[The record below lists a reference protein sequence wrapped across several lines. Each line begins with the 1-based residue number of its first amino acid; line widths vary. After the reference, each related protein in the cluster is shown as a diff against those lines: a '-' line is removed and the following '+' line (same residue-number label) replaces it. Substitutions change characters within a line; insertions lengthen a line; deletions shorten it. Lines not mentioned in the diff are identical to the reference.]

1 MNKIF
6 KVIWNVSI
14 QQLVVTSELTK
25 SKGKTSSTDKRVKLS
40 KVAAALAV
48 ASGMLTATHTIAATP
63 IDQEAGV
70 IEAWG
75 GNVNDNTP
83 SIDGSMSL
91 GRKSYVDNSNSV
103 AVGNNA
109 RIEALPENSVELQ
122 GNRISPGS
130 NSVALGSNALVRG
143 QQGTAIGN
151 AAEAVMLSTATG
163 QNAKAKG
170 YASVATGQDAQSL
183 QPWTTSTG
191 VQSLAN
197 GKYANA
203 LGGQAKAN
211 SWGSTA
217 LGTKTVVT
225 GDEGTALGY
234 EADVTGRDGTAA
246 GSQSLAAEKATA
258 SGAQAKAEGTRATA
272 SGFQANA
279 SASSAVAIGDN
290 SKAIANNAIA
300 VGVNASARGES
311 AVAVGRNTTATQ
323 AGASSLGNE
332 ADATAKFAT
341 ALGHE
346 SIANVEGAVALGSQ
360 SKTGETV
367 DTASKQIT
375 TFTYKFAGG
384 DAYSTVSVGNDNIKR
399 TITNV
404 AAGRLESNST
414 DAINGSQL
422 YTVAEQLGSEI
433 ENIYFH
439 TNTGVA
445 GQGAGD
451 SASNKGRI
459 TDKAGAT
466 GNFGVTAGVE
476 AKALNEN
483 TIAIGHNANSG
494 LDKTVDGKILARGP
508 GSIAIGANTLAE
520 SSGTIAI
527 GKDAVARAV
536 FMPQHF
542 TASESIAMGEN
553 ATVVSLESIA
563 IGGNSWAG
571 TDQANRDTGETQD
584 TKANEK
590 INNVVVGHR
599 AKAISGDG
607 TAIGHNASVTAGHS
621 IAIGKN
627 ANTTG
632 SEAVSL
638 GNGAQALASHTTV
651 LGRLASA
658 ADTASSSIALGA
670 YAQSQGVG
678 SASVGTR
685 SLSTGRSSTALGHGT
700 TAFGENS
707 TSLGRHAATI
717 SGSTTSVGHLS
728 IAAGA
733 NGVAL
738 GANASAGISGGTSK
752 IVNDLRNTL
761 FSAEA
766 GLRGAAGDLAR
777 GKIDQATYN
786 EAVAKRDAAKKA
798 LEDKVT
804 EINTAA
810 KADSVAIGTNSVS
823 SGERAIAMG
832 TDAQALGEQSI
843 SIGTGNIVKANNAG
857 AFGDPSYVSGDG
869 SYSIGNNNTITTRDT
884 FVLGSGINRA
894 DDLTSNLSGTVEN
907 SVYLG
912 KDSEATAGSGSV
924 SADGVGTLK
933 ALTSEQVAGLTS
945 TAGATGAVTNAKVN
959 NITYSN
965 FAGAKAIGAV
975 TVGASGTERRIQNV
989 AAGEISSTSTDAIN
1003 GSQLYMVANEIGKGF
1018 NVTNNNGVTIGN
1030 IKPGDAVQFIDG
1042 TNTKANV
1049 STTNTGQVQVKFDAK
1064 DTSANVTVKP
1074 GSENYV
1080 SVATGETTKVGD
1092 ADVTNYQV
1100 GLTQTAIDQIKKEE
1114 SVKAGSTLVTV
1125 TDTAKN
1131 STGGTEFVVD
1141 VKKGEF
1147 NTITENGKL
1156 APTQVDGVATVSS
1169 VINAVNKGYWTANVD
1184 GTTKVADVKFGDQ
1197 VNFADGIA
1205 TDAVKKADGTIA
1217 YDVKFDNNTINLTTD
1232 GKLQVNTSA
1241 LPQAIES
1248 VVIDDTVAGNL
1259 VTVTPESGNTGDAN
1273 QTYKVGVSTKAV
1285 QDVAQDAINVVGD
1298 NQAISVVKT
1307 DVNGVDTYT
1316 VNYNG
1321 TEAAKTT
1328 PLSYKANGENAQTVN
1343 LSEGLDFTNGTKTVA
1358 TVDSNGKVTFDL
1370 NAETQA
1376 QIAKEES
1383 VSGSELVTVT
1393 TNGTNPTGGND
1404 YKVSINKGTFG
1415 TTPTTGDDA
1424 GKLVTPNTD
1433 GVATV
1438 GDVVN
1443 AVNNSGWQTTLT
1455 DGSTEVINPGDAVN
1469 YVNGTTTTANVT
1481 KDDKGN
1487 VNVSYEVNTSTLVGN
1502 IVNNNNGTVGVPND
1516 EGSKLVNQT
1525 TVVNAINNVSW
1536 NLTTSGNAVGTTE
1549 EKIKAGSTVTI
1560 DGGKNINITQTGNN
1574 ISIATSDTPVFQNVT
1589 IGGTKNG
1596 DTLVNPITIE
1606 TVVNNDNTVTNVIS
1620 NVTGNLNPTTSGT
1633 TLINKDGTTTS
1644 DVKPTTNATAPT
1656 LEQAIE
1662 MNNNVATVGDVLNAG
1677 WNLQANGNATDFVR
1691 PYDTVNFANGTGTEV
1706 NITTDGTLNTVKVNL
1721 KTDNSTVKVGDD
1733 GNLTVVTGDLTNSTT
1748 GNVTLPTGDTTG
1760 SSLVNQT
1767 TVMNAI
1773 NNSGFTVKANT
1784 DAGEMINPGDVVDFK
1799 DGKNIKITRD
1809 GANFTVATEDD
1820 VTFNNVTANNLT
1832 VGPVTINKDG
1842 IDAGNTQI
1850 TNVKAGTNGTDA
1862 VNLDQLNNQS
1872 TTLTTKGLNF
1882 AGNTGAEIHKDLG
1895 QTLNIEGTLANDADA
1910 SSKNVRVDSDGA
1922 KLIVKIADNP
1932 VFNNITA
1939 NEVKLGDVVINAST
1953 GINAGDKTITNV
1965 ANGTAPTDAVNVSQ
1979 LNASKEN
1986 VKSTD
1991 KSVTITE
1998 GKTADGAKEFDLSV
2012 NTDGNTIV
2020 NGPNGLQV
2028 SVTPLTNKDDG
2039 SVNVPTGND
2048 ATKLATAADIANA
2061 INKSG
2066 FTVKANTET
2075 TGELVNPGDT
2085 VDFIQGKNIEITRA
2099 GTAFTVKTVDAPV
2112 FTSVQ
2117 FGDNGPIIKADASNN
2132 INIAKADGSPTK
2144 ITNVAAGTD
2153 NTDAV
2158 NVSQLNDTVAANRA
2172 VEKVVKD
2179 DAVADNLATVEVAS
2193 GAVGDANQT
2202 YKVGV
2207 AKADVQKAAQEA
2219 INVVGDNAAITVSK
2233 NTADGVD
2240 TYTVN
2245 YNGTEAAKTT
2255 PLSYKANGE
2264 NPQTVN
2270 LSEGLDFTN
2279 GTTTV
2284 ATVGPNGEVT
2294 FDLNDAAKAQLA
2306 KEETVKAGSDLVTV
2320 TNTTKNSTGGT
2331 EFIVDVKKGVFD
2343 GVTDNGALEI
2353 PTTDGVVTANDIAK
2367 VINKAFWTANVDG
2380 NTKVADV
2387 KFGDTVNFVD
2397 GQGTDAAVKDGA
2409 ITFNVKTDGNTIKLD
2424 NNGNLTVNT
2433 DNLPKTQL
2441 VDGKNTTV
2449 SGTGSD
2455 SDPYKV
2461 NVQGDLAD
2469 ISSISNDG
2477 TTIKLGDNKV
2487 DVGGAKITNV
2497 AAGEADTD
2505 AVNVSQLKEAVAGVG
2520 KTVVAAGNHTT
2531 VETKVDGNTTTY
2543 TVNAEKT
2550 TVSAGT
2556 SGNVVVTAGEKD
2568 ASGTTNY
2575 TVELAKDLK
2584 ADTISVG
2591 GDENNGPV
2599 TIETKD
2605 GKNVISNLTT
2615 TLPDPTGKDNVTK
2628 PNVAEE
2634 DKRNAATIGDVLN
2647 SGWNL
2652 QTNGKPADFVSTY
2665 DTVNFAN
2672 GTGTTVVSETKNGVT
2687 TVKVNVDA
2695 VKANTVRET
2704 VVAADKNIVVTD
2716 TAVNKTGGKE
2726 FKVGL
2731 ARDVNV
2737 NSITT
2742 NTVNVGPVTMS
2753 GSTGEDGTN
2762 ELSVGTE
2769 KAPTRITNVA
2779 PGVKGTDA
2787 VNVNQLKAGLG
2798 NVYNNMNKMDK
2809 DLRGGIAGAMAAA
2822 GLYHATLPGK
2832 SMVSAGV
2839 GNYRGQNAVAVGY
2852 SRLSDNGKL
2861 GVKLSIN
2868 ANTRGDTGAAASIGY
2883 QW

>member
-170 YASVATGQDAQSL
+170 YASVATGQDAKSL

-191 VQSLAN
+191 VNSLAN

-234 EADVTGRDGTAA
+234 EADVIGRDGTAA

-300 VGVNASARGES
+300 VGVYASASDES

-451 SASNKGRI
+451 SATNKGRI

-466 GNFGVTAGVE
+466 GNFGVTAGVG

-563 IGGNSWAG
+563 IGGKSWAG
-571 TDQANRDTGETQD
+571 TDKADRTTGVAADKDANT
-584 TKANEK
+584 K

-638 GNGAQALASHTTV
+638 GNGAQALARHTTV

-766 GLRGAAGDLAR
+766 GLRGAAGELAS
-777 GKIDQATYN
+777 GKIDQAKYN
-786 EAVAKRDAAKKA
+786 EELAKRDAAKKA

-857 AFGDPSYVSGDG
+857 AFGAPSYVSGDG

-894 DDLTSNLSGTVEN
+894 DDLTSNLSGTVAN

-924 SADGVGTLK
+924 SVDGVGTLK

-1064 DTSANVTVKP
+1064 DTSANVTVKA

-1125 TDTAKN
+1125 TNTAKN

-1156 APTQVDGVATVSS
+1156 APISDTADGVATVSS
-1169 VINAVNKGYWTANVD
+1169 VIKAVNEGYL
-1184 GTTKVADVKFGDQ
+1184 TTKVGTTEVEKVGFGDDITF
-1197 VNFADGIA
+1197 VNGNGTVAR
-1205 TDAVKKADGTIA
+1205 ADGTDITF
-1217 YDVKFDNNTINLTTD
+1217 DVNLT
-1232 GKLQVNTSA
+1232 SA
-1241 LPQAIES
+1241 DNS
-1248 VVIDDTVAGNL
+1248 VI
-1259 VTVTPESGNTGDAN
+1259 
-1273 QTYKVGVSTKAV
+1273 
-1285 QDVAQDAINVVGD
+1285 I
-1298 NQAISVVKT
+1298 
-1307 DVNGVDTYT
+1307 
-1316 VNYNG
+1316 
-1321 TEAAKTT
+1321 
-1328 PLSYKANGENAQTVN
+1328 
-1343 LSEGLDFTNGTKTVA
+1343 
-1358 TVDSNGKVTFDL
+1358 
-1370 NAETQA
+1370 
-1376 QIAKEES
+1376 
-1383 VSGSELVTVT
+1383 
-1393 TNGTNPTGGND
+1393 TNPTTAGG
-1404 YKVSINKGTFG
+1404 S
-1415 TTPTTGDDA
+1415 
-1424 GKLVTPNTD
+1424 
-1433 GVATV
+1433 
-1438 GDVVN
+1438 
-1443 AVNNSGWQTTLT
+1443 
-1455 DGSTEVINPGDAVN
+1455 
-1469 YVNGTTTTANVT
+1469 
-1481 KDDKGN
+1481 
-1487 VNVSYEVNTSTLVGN
+1487 VNVAVNTSTLVGGLE
-1502 IVNNNNGTVGVPND
+1502 NNANGTVGVPNN

-1525 TVVNAINNVSW
+1525 TVANAINNAS
-1536 NLTTSGNAVGTTE
+1536 
-1549 EKIKAGSTVTI
+1549 
-1560 DGGKNINITQTGNN
+1560 
-1574 ISIATSDTPVFQNVT
+1574 FNVT
-1589 IGGTKNG
+1589 IGSDKAA
-1596 DTLVNPITIE
+1596 ITDQE
-1606 TVVNNDNTVTNVIS
+1606 
-1620 NVTGNLNPTTSGT
+1620 G
-1633 TLINKDGTTTS
+1633 KE
-1644 DVKPTTNATAPT
+1644 NA
-1656 LEQAIE
+1656 
-1662 MNNNVATVGDVLNAG
+1662 
-1677 WNLQANGNATDFVR
+1677 
-1691 PYDTVNFANGTGTEV
+1691 
-1706 NITTDGTLNTVKVNL
+1706 
-1721 KTDNSTVKVGDD
+1721 
-1733 GNLTVVTGDLTNSTT
+1733 
-1748 GNVTLPTGDTTG
+1748 
-1760 SSLVNQT
+1760 
-1767 TVMNAI
+1767 
-1773 NNSGFTVKANT
+1773 TVKAGS
-1784 DAGEMINPGDVVDFK
+1784 DLVLQS
-1799 DGKNIKITRD
+1799 GKNLVAKQEGTTIT
-1809 GANFTVATEDD
+1809 FATADD

-1842 IDAGNTQI
+1842 IDAGDTQI

-1932 VFNNITA
+1932 VFKNITA

-1953 GINAGDKTITNV
+1953 GINAGDTTITNV

-2020 NGPNGLQV
+2020 NGQNGLQV

-2132 INIAKADGSPTK
+2132 INIAKADGSTTK
-2144 ITNVAAGTD
+2144 ITNVTAGTD

-2179 DAVADNLATVEVAS
+2179 DAADNLATVEVAS

-2233 NTADGVD
+2233 NTEDGVD

-2531 VETKVDGNTTTY
+2531 VETKVEGNTTTY

-2556 SGNVVVTAGEKD
+2556 SGNVVVTEGEKD

-2591 GDENNGPV
+2591 GDKNNGPV

-2672 GTGTTVVSETKNGVT
+2672 GTGTTVVSETQNGVT

-2753 GSTGEDGTN
+2753 GSTAEDGTN

>member
-6 KVIWNVSI
+6 KVIWNASI
-14 QQLVVTSELTK
+14 QQVVVTSELTK

-170 YASVATGQDAQSL
+170 YASVATGQNAQSL

-191 VQSLAN
+191 VNSLAN

-290 SKAIANNAIA
+290 SKAIANNTIA
-300 VGVNASARGES
+300 VGVNASASGES

-451 SASNKGRI
+451 SATNKGRI

-466 GNFGVTAGVE
+466 GNFGVTAGVG

-563 IGGNSWAG
+563 IGGKSWAG
-571 TDQANRDTGETQD
+571 TDKADRTTGVAADKDANR
-584 TKANEK
+584 K

-599 AKAISGDG
+599 AKAIAGGG
-607 TAIGHNASVTAGHS
+607 TALGHNASVTADMSVAVGQNANSSGSES
-621 IAIGKN
+621 IAVGVGSQASN
-627 ANTTG
+627 RNTT
-632 SEAVSL
+632 AV
-638 GNGAQALASHTTV
+638 
-651 LGRLASA
+651 GRLATSSG
-658 ADTASSSIALGA
+658 SSSTTYGS
-670 YAQSQGVG
+670 YAEATGVG
-678 SASVGTR
+678 SHAIGTR
-685 SLSTGRSSTALGHGT
+685 SFTSGRSAVALGHAS

-766 GLRGAAGDLAR
+766 GLRGAAGQLAS
-777 GKIDQATYN
+777 GEIDQAKYN
-786 EAVAKRDAAKKA
+786 EELAKRDAAKKA

-894 DDLTSNLSGTVEN
+894 DDLTSNLSGTVAN

-924 SADGVGTLK
+924 SVDGVGTLK
-933 ALTSEQVAGLTS
+933 ALTSEQVEGVTS
-945 TAGATGAVTNAKVN
+945 TAGATGVVTNAKVN

-965 FAGAKAIGAV
+965 FAGEKAIGAV

-989 AAGEISSTSTDAIN
+989 AAGEISSSSTDAIN

-1042 TNTKANV
+1042 INTKANV

-1064 DTSANVTVKP
+1064 DTSANVTVKA

-1125 TDTAKN
+1125 TNTAKN

-1147 NTITENGKL
+1147 NTITNNGEL
-1156 APTQVDGVATVSS
+1156 APITDTADGVATVSS
-1169 VINAVNKGYWTANVD
+1169 VIKAVNEGYL
-1184 GTTKVADVKFGDQ
+1184 TTKVGTTEVEKVGFGDDITF
-1197 VNFADGIA
+1197 VNGNGTVAR
-1205 TDAVKKADGTIA
+1205 ADGTDITF
-1217 YDVKFDNNTINLTTD
+1217 DVNLT
-1232 GKLQVNTSA
+1232 SA
-1241 LPQAIES
+1241 DNS
-1248 VVIDDTVAGNL
+1248 VI
-1259 VTVTPESGNTGDAN
+1259 
-1273 QTYKVGVSTKAV
+1273 
-1285 QDVAQDAINVVGD
+1285 I
-1298 NQAISVVKT
+1298 
-1307 DVNGVDTYT
+1307 
-1316 VNYNG
+1316 
-1321 TEAAKTT
+1321 
-1328 PLSYKANGENAQTVN
+1328 
-1343 LSEGLDFTNGTKTVA
+1343 
-1358 TVDSNGKVTFDL
+1358 
-1370 NAETQA
+1370 
-1376 QIAKEES
+1376 
-1383 VSGSELVTVT
+1383 
-1393 TNGTNPTGGND
+1393 TNPTTAGG
-1404 YKVSINKGTFG
+1404 S
-1415 TTPTTGDDA
+1415 
-1424 GKLVTPNTD
+1424 
-1433 GVATV
+1433 
-1438 GDVVN
+1438 
-1443 AVNNSGWQTTLT
+1443 
-1455 DGSTEVINPGDAVN
+1455 
-1469 YVNGTTTTANVT
+1469 
-1481 KDDKGN
+1481 
-1487 VNVSYEVNTSTLVGN
+1487 VNVAVNTSTLVGGLE
-1502 IVNNNNGTVGVPND
+1502 NNANGTVGVPNN

-1525 TVVNAINNVSW
+1525 TVANAINNAS
-1536 NLTTSGNAVGTTE
+1536 
-1549 EKIKAGSTVTI
+1549 
-1560 DGGKNINITQTGNN
+1560 
-1574 ISIATSDTPVFQNVT
+1574 FNVT
-1589 IGGTKNG
+1589 IGSDKAA
-1596 DTLVNPITIE
+1596 ITDQAGKE
-1606 TVVNNDNTVTNVIS
+1606 
-1620 NVTGNLNPTTSGT
+1620 
-1633 TLINKDGTTTS
+1633 
-1644 DVKPTTNATAPT
+1644 NA
-1656 LEQAIE
+1656 
-1662 MNNNVATVGDVLNAG
+1662 
-1677 WNLQANGNATDFVR
+1677 
-1691 PYDTVNFANGTGTEV
+1691 
-1706 NITTDGTLNTVKVNL
+1706 
-1721 KTDNSTVKVGDD
+1721 
-1733 GNLTVVTGDLTNSTT
+1733 
-1748 GNVTLPTGDTTG
+1748 
-1760 SSLVNQT
+1760 
-1767 TVMNAI
+1767 
-1773 NNSGFTVKANT
+1773 TVKAGS
-1784 DAGEMINPGDVVDFK
+1784 DLVLQS
-1799 DGKNIKITRD
+1799 GKNLVAKQEGTTIT
-1809 GANFTVATEDD
+1809 FATEDD

-2012 NTDGNTIV
+2012 NTDDNTIV

-2153 NTDAV
+2153 GTDAV

-2193 GAVGDANQT
+2193 GALGDANQT

-2531 VETKVDGNTTTY
+2531 VETKVEGNTTTY

>member
-1 MNKIF
+1 M
-6 KVIWNVSI
+6 
-14 QQLVVTSELTK
+14 
-25 SKGKTSSTDKRVKLS
+25 
-40 KVAAALAV
+40 
-48 ASGMLTATHTIAATP
+48 
-63 IDQEAGV
+63 
-70 IEAWG
+70 
-75 GNVNDNTP
+75 
-83 SIDGSMSL
+83 
-91 GRKSYVDNSNSV
+91 
-103 AVGNNA
+103 
-109 RIEALPENSVELQ
+109 
-122 GNRISPGS
+122 
-130 NSVALGSNALVRG
+130 
-143 QQGTAIGN
+143 
-151 AAEAVMLSTATG
+151 
-163 QNAKAKG
+163 
-170 YASVATGQDAQSL
+170 
-183 QPWTTSTG
+183 
-191 VQSLAN
+191 
-197 GKYANA
+197 
-203 LGGQAKAN
+203 
-211 SWGSTA
+211 
-217 LGTKTVVT
+217 
-225 GDEGTALGY
+225 
-234 EADVTGRDGTAA
+234 
-246 GSQSLAAEKATA
+246 
-258 SGAQAKAEGTRATA
+258 
-272 SGFQANA
+272 
-279 SASSAVAIGDN
+279 
-290 SKAIANNAIA
+290 
-300 VGVNASARGES
+300 
-311 AVAVGRNTTATQ
+311 
-323 AGASSLGNE
+323 
-332 ADATAKFAT
+332 
-341 ALGHE
+341 
-346 SIANVEGAVALGSQ
+346 
-360 SKTGETV
+360 
-367 DTASKQIT
+367 
-375 TFTYKFAGG
+375 
-384 DAYSTVSVGNDNIKR
+384 
-399 TITNV
+399 
-404 AAGRLESNST
+404 
-414 DAINGSQL
+414 
-422 YTVAEQLGSEI
+422 
-433 ENIYFH
+433 
-439 TNTGVA
+439 
-445 GQGAGD
+445 
-451 SASNKGRI
+451 
-459 TDKAGAT
+459 
-466 GNFGVTAGVE
+466 
-476 AKALNEN
+476 
-483 TIAIGHNANSG
+483 
-494 LDKTVDGKILARGP
+494 
-508 GSIAIGANTLAE
+508 
-520 SSGTIAI
+520 
-527 GKDAVARAV
+527 
-536 FMPQHF
+536 
-542 TASESIAMGEN
+542 
-553 ATVVSLESIA
+553 
-563 IGGNSWAG
+563 
-571 TDQANRDTGETQD
+571 
-584 TKANEK
+584 
-590 INNVVVGHR
+590 
-599 AKAISGDG
+599 
-607 TAIGHNASVTAGHS
+607 
-621 IAIGKN
+621 
-627 ANTTG
+627 
-632 SEAVSL
+632 
-638 GNGAQALASHTTV
+638 
-651 LGRLASA
+651 
-658 ADTASSSIALGA
+658 
-670 YAQSQGVG
+670 
-678 SASVGTR
+678 
-685 SLSTGRSSTALGHGT
+685 
-700 TAFGENS
+700 
-707 TSLGRHAATI
+707 
-717 SGSTTSVGHLS
+717 
-728 IAAGA
+728 
-733 NGVAL
+733 
-738 GANASAGISGGTSK
+738 
-752 IVNDLRNTL
+752 
-761 FSAEA
+761 
-766 GLRGAAGDLAR
+766 
-777 GKIDQATYN
+777 
-786 EAVAKRDAAKKA
+786 
-798 LEDKVT
+798 
-804 EINTAA
+804 
-810 KADSVAIGTNSVS
+810 
-823 SGERAIAMG
+823 
-832 TDAQALGEQSI
+832 
-843 SIGTGNIVKANNAG
+843 
-857 AFGDPSYVSGDG
+857 
-869 SYSIGNNNTITTRDT
+869 
-884 FVLGSGINRA
+884 
-894 DDLTSNLSGTVEN
+894 
-907 SVYLG
+907 
-912 KDSEATAGSGSV
+912 
-924 SADGVGTLK
+924 
-933 ALTSEQVAGLTS
+933 
-945 TAGATGAVTNAKVN
+945 TNAKVN

-965 FAGAKAIGAV
+965 FAGAKAIGVV

-989 AAGEISSTSTDAIN
+989 AAGEISSSSTDAIN

-1018 NVTNNNGVTIGN
+1018 NVTNNHGVTIGN
-1030 IKPGDAVQFIDG
+1030 IKPGNAVQFIDG

-1049 STTNTGQVQVKFDAK
+1049 STTSTGQVQVTFDAK
-1064 DTSANVTVKP
+1064 DTSANVTVKA

-1080 SVATGETTKVGD
+1080 SVATGETTKIGD

-1147 NTITENGKL
+1147 NTITNNGEL
-1156 APTQVDGVATVSS
+1156 APIKDTADGVATVSS
-1169 VINAVNKGYWTANVD
+1169 VIKAVNEGYL
-1184 GTTKVADVKFGDQ
+1184 TTKVGTTEVEKVGFGDDITF
-1197 VNFADGIA
+1197 VNGNGTVAR
-1205 TDAVKKADGTIA
+1205 ADGTNITF
-1217 YDVKFDNNTINLTTD
+1217 DVNLT
-1232 GKLQVNTSA
+1232 SA
-1241 LPQAIES
+1241 DNS
-1248 VVIDDTVAGNL
+1248 VI
-1259 VTVTPESGNTGDAN
+1259 
-1273 QTYKVGVSTKAV
+1273 
-1285 QDVAQDAINVVGD
+1285 I
-1298 NQAISVVKT
+1298 
-1307 DVNGVDTYT
+1307 
-1316 VNYNG
+1316 
-1321 TEAAKTT
+1321 
-1328 PLSYKANGENAQTVN
+1328 
-1343 LSEGLDFTNGTKTVA
+1343 
-1358 TVDSNGKVTFDL
+1358 
-1370 NAETQA
+1370 
-1376 QIAKEES
+1376 
-1383 VSGSELVTVT
+1383 
-1393 TNGTNPTGGND
+1393 TNPTTAGG
-1404 YKVSINKGTFG
+1404 S
-1415 TTPTTGDDA
+1415 
-1424 GKLVTPNTD
+1424 
-1433 GVATV
+1433 
-1438 GDVVN
+1438 
-1443 AVNNSGWQTTLT
+1443 
-1455 DGSTEVINPGDAVN
+1455 
-1469 YVNGTTTTANVT
+1469 
-1481 KDDKGN
+1481 
-1487 VNVSYEVNTSTLVGN
+1487 VNVAVNTSTLVGGLE
-1502 IVNNNNGTVGVPND
+1502 NNTDGTVGVPNN

-1525 TVVNAINNVSW
+1525 TVANAINNAS
-1536 NLTTSGNAVGTTE
+1536 
-1549 EKIKAGSTVTI
+1549 
-1560 DGGKNINITQTGNN
+1560 
-1574 ISIATSDTPVFQNVT
+1574 FNVT
-1589 IGGTKNG
+1589 IGSDKAAITDQAGKENAKVKAGSDLVLQSGKN
-1596 DTLVNPITIE
+1596 LVAKQK
-1606 TVVNNDNTVTNVIS
+1606 
-1620 NVTGNLNPTTSGT
+1620 GT
-1633 TLINKDGTTTS
+1633 TITF
-1644 DVKPTTNATAPT
+1644 ATA
-1656 LEQAIE
+1656 
-1662 MNNNVATVGDVLNAG
+1662 
-1677 WNLQANGNATDFVR
+1677 
-1691 PYDTVNFANGTGTEV
+1691 
-1706 NITTDGTLNTVKVNL
+1706 
-1721 KTDNSTVKVGDD
+1721 
-1733 GNLTVVTGDLTNSTT
+1733 
-1748 GNVTLPTGDTTG
+1748 
-1760 SSLVNQT
+1760 
-1767 TVMNAI
+1767 
-1773 NNSGFTVKANT
+1773 
-1784 DAGEMINPGDVVDFK
+1784 
-1799 DGKNIKITRD
+1799 
-1809 GANFTVATEDD
+1809 DD
-1820 VTFNNVTANNLT
+1820 VTFNKVTANNLT

-1842 IDAGNTQI
+1842 IDAGDTQI
-1850 TNVKAGTNGTDA
+1850 TKVKAGTN
-1862 VNLDQLNNQS
+1862 S
-1872 TTLTTKGLNF
+1872 
-1882 AGNTGAEIHKDLG
+1882 
-1895 QTLNIEGTLANDADA
+1895 
-1910 SSKNVRVDSDGA
+1910 
-1922 KLIVKIADNP
+1922 
-1932 VFNNITA
+1932 
-1939 NEVKLGDVVINAST
+1939 
-1953 GINAGDKTITNV
+1953 
-1965 ANGTAPTDAVNVSQ
+1965 TDAVNVSQ

-2048 ATKLATAADIANA
+2048 ATKLATAADITNA

-2066 FTVKANTET
+2066 FTVKANTEA

-2144 ITNVAAGTD
+2144 ITNVATGTEA
-2153 NTDAV
+2153 TDAV

-2207 AKADVQKAAQEA
+2207 AKAAVQKAAQEA
-2219 INVVGDNAAITVSK
+2219 INVVGGNAAITVSK

-2753 GSTGEDGTN
+2753 GSTAEDGTN

>member
-1 MNKIF
+1 
-6 KVIWNVSI
+6 
-14 QQLVVTSELTK
+14 
-25 SKGKTSSTDKRVKLS
+25 
-40 KVAAALAV
+40 
-48 ASGMLTATHTIAATP
+48 
-63 IDQEAGV
+63 
-70 IEAWG
+70 
-75 GNVNDNTP
+75 
-83 SIDGSMSL
+83 
-91 GRKSYVDNSNSV
+91 
-103 AVGNNA
+103 
-109 RIEALPENSVELQ
+109 
-122 GNRISPGS
+122 
-130 NSVALGSNALVRG
+130 
-143 QQGTAIGN
+143 
-151 AAEAVMLSTATG
+151 
-163 QNAKAKG
+163 
-170 YASVATGQDAQSL
+170 
-183 QPWTTSTG
+183 
-191 VQSLAN
+191 
-197 GKYANA
+197 
-203 LGGQAKAN
+203 
-211 SWGSTA
+211 
-217 LGTKTVVT
+217 
-225 GDEGTALGY
+225 
-234 EADVTGRDGTAA
+234 
-246 GSQSLAAEKATA
+246 
-258 SGAQAKAEGTRATA
+258 
-272 SGFQANA
+272 
-279 SASSAVAIGDN
+279 
-290 SKAIANNAIA
+290 
-300 VGVNASARGES
+300 
-311 AVAVGRNTTATQ
+311 
-323 AGASSLGNE
+323 
-332 ADATAKFAT
+332 
-341 ALGHE
+341 
-346 SIANVEGAVALGSQ
+346 
-360 SKTGETV
+360 
-367 DTASKQIT
+367 
-375 TFTYKFAGG
+375 
-384 DAYSTVSVGNDNIKR
+384 
-399 TITNV
+399 
-404 AAGRLESNST
+404 
-414 DAINGSQL
+414 
-422 YTVAEQLGSEI
+422 
-433 ENIYFH
+433 
-439 TNTGVA
+439 
-445 GQGAGD
+445 
-451 SASNKGRI
+451 
-459 TDKAGAT
+459 
-466 GNFGVTAGVE
+466 
-476 AKALNEN
+476 
-483 TIAIGHNANSG
+483 
-494 LDKTVDGKILARGP
+494 
-508 GSIAIGANTLAE
+508 
-520 SSGTIAI
+520 
-527 GKDAVARAV
+527 
-536 FMPQHF
+536 
-542 TASESIAMGEN
+542 
-553 ATVVSLESIA
+553 
-563 IGGNSWAG
+563 
-571 TDQANRDTGETQD
+571 
-584 TKANEK
+584 
-590 INNVVVGHR
+590 
-599 AKAISGDG
+599 
-607 TAIGHNASVTAGHS
+607 
-621 IAIGKN
+621 
-627 ANTTG
+627 
-632 SEAVSL
+632 
-638 GNGAQALASHTTV
+638 
-651 LGRLASA
+651 
-658 ADTASSSIALGA
+658 
-670 YAQSQGVG
+670 
-678 SASVGTR
+678 
-685 SLSTGRSSTALGHGT
+685 
-700 TAFGENS
+700 
-707 TSLGRHAATI
+707 
-717 SGSTTSVGHLS
+717 
-728 IAAGA
+728 
-733 NGVAL
+733 
-738 GANASAGISGGTSK
+738 
-752 IVNDLRNTL
+752 
-761 FSAEA
+761 
-766 GLRGAAGDLAR
+766 
-777 GKIDQATYN
+777 
-786 EAVAKRDAAKKA
+786 
-798 LEDKVT
+798 
-804 EINTAA
+804 
-810 KADSVAIGTNSVS
+810 
-823 SGERAIAMG
+823 
-832 TDAQALGEQSI
+832 
-843 SIGTGNIVKANNAG
+843 
-857 AFGDPSYVSGDG
+857 
-869 SYSIGNNNTITTRDT
+869 
-884 FVLGSGINRA
+884 
-894 DDLTSNLSGTVEN
+894 
-907 SVYLG
+907 
-912 KDSEATAGSGSV
+912 
-924 SADGVGTLK
+924 
-933 ALTSEQVAGLTS
+933 
-945 TAGATGAVTNAKVN
+945 
-959 NITYSN
+959 
-965 FAGAKAIGAV
+965 
-975 TVGASGTERRIQNV
+975 
-989 AAGEISSTSTDAIN
+989 DAIN

-1018 NVTNNNGVTIGN
+1018 NVTNNHGVTIGN

-1049 STTNTGQVQVKFDAK
+1049 STTSTGQVQVTFDAK
-1064 DTSANVTVKP
+1064 DTSANVTVKAD
-1074 GSENYV
+1074 SEKYV
-1080 SVATGETTKVGD
+1080 SVATGQTTKVGG

-1147 NTITENGKL
+1147 NTITNNGEL
-1156 APTQVDGVATVSS
+1156 APITDTADGVATVSS

-1259 VTVTPESGNTGDAN
+1259 VTVTPASGNTGDAN

-1321 TEAAKTT
+1321 TEVAKTT

-1393 TNGTNPTGGND
+1393 ANGTNPTGGND

-1487 VNVSYEVNTSTLVGN
+1487 VNVSYEVN
-1502 IVNNNNGTVGVPND
+1502 
-1516 EGSKLVNQT
+1516 
-1525 TVVNAINNVSW
+1525 
-1536 NLTTSGNAVGTTE
+1536 
-1549 EKIKAGSTVTI
+1549 
-1560 DGGKNINITQTGNN
+1560 
-1574 ISIATSDTPVFQNVT
+1574 
-1589 IGGTKNG
+1589 
-1596 DTLVNPITIE
+1596 
-1606 TVVNNDNTVTNVIS
+1606 
-1620 NVTGNLNPTTSGT
+1620 
-1633 TLINKDGTTTS
+1633 
-1644 DVKPTTNATAPT
+1644 
-1656 LEQAIE
+1656 
-1662 MNNNVATVGDVLNAG
+1662 
-1677 WNLQANGNATDFVR
+1677 
-1691 PYDTVNFANGTGTEV
+1691 
-1706 NITTDGTLNTVKVNL
+1706 
-1721 KTDNSTVKVGDD
+1721 
-1733 GNLTVVTGDLTNSTT
+1733 
-1748 GNVTLPTGDTTG
+1748 
-1760 SSLVNQT
+1760 
-1767 TVMNAI
+1767 
-1773 NNSGFTVKANT
+1773 
-1784 DAGEMINPGDVVDFK
+1784 
-1799 DGKNIKITRD
+1799 
-1809 GANFTVATEDD
+1809 
-1820 VTFNNVTANNLT
+1820 
-1832 VGPVTINKDG
+1832 
-1842 IDAGNTQI
+1842 
-1850 TNVKAGTNGTDA
+1850 
-1862 VNLDQLNNQS
+1862 
-1872 TTLTTKGLNF
+1872 
-1882 AGNTGAEIHKDLG
+1882 
-1895 QTLNIEGTLANDADA
+1895 
-1910 SSKNVRVDSDGA
+1910 
-1922 KLIVKIADNP
+1922 
-1932 VFNNITA
+1932 
-1939 NEVKLGDVVINAST
+1939 
-1953 GINAGDKTITNV
+1953 
-1965 ANGTAPTDAVNVSQ
+1965 
-1979 LNASKEN
+1979 
-1986 VKSTD
+1986 
-1991 KSVTITE
+1991 
-1998 GKTADGAKEFDLSV
+1998 
-2012 NTDGNTIV
+2012 
-2020 NGPNGLQV
+2020 
-2028 SVTPLTNKDDG
+2028 VTPLTNKDDG

-2066 FTVKANTET
+2066 FTVKANTEA

-2117 FGDNGPIIKADASNN
+2117 FGDKGPIIKADASNN

-2144 ITNVAAGTD
+2144 ITNVATGTEA
-2153 NTDAV
+2153 TDAV

-2207 AKADVQKAAQEA
+2207 AKAAVQKAAQEA
-2219 INVVGDNAAITVSK
+2219 INVVGGNAAITVSK

-2742 NTVNVGPVTMS
+2742 NTVNVGPVTMT
-2753 GSTGEDGTN
+2753 GSTAEDGTN

>member
-40 KVAAALAV
+40 KVAAAMAV
-48 ASGMLTATHTIAATP
+48 AGSALFTGNALAAVVTYTPEYGQAFTGSSIAN
-63 IDQEAGV
+63 GV
-70 IEAWG
+70 AIG
-75 GNVNDNTP
+75 
-83 SIDGSMSL
+83 
-91 GRKSYVDNSNSV
+91 KNSRASEESTV
-103 AVGNNA
+103 AYGANA
-109 RIEALPENSVELQ
+109 QTKKLSD
-122 GNRISPGS
+122 
-130 NSVALGSNALVRG
+130 LGSSPIASEVKDWTTLNKGGDSIEKSSTVLGSYATTYG
-143 QQGTAIGN
+143 QQATAVGN
-151 AAEAVMLSTATG
+151 AAEAVIHSTAMG
-163 QNAKAKG
+163 QNAKAMG
-170 YASVATGQDAQSL
+170 FASVAAGEWSKAYGYFAVSLGTQSKAL
-183 QPWTTSTG
+183 GALSSAFGSYAHAGADNTTSIG
-191 VQSLAN
+191 VFSGAN
-197 GKYANA
+197 NTNA
-203 LGGQAKAN
+203 
-211 SWGSTA
+211 S
-217 LGTKTVVT
+217 
-225 GDEGTALGY
+225 ALGY
-234 EADVTGRDGTAA
+234 WAQALGKNSTATGTDTKAIG
-246 GSQSLAAEKATA
+246 GNSLASGYKA
-258 SGAQAKAEGTRATA
+258 
-272 SGFQANA
+272 N
-279 SASSAVAIGDN
+279 
-290 SKAIANNAIA
+290 
-300 VGVNASARGES
+300 
-311 AVAVGRNTTATQ
+311 
-323 AGASSLGNE
+323 
-332 ADATAKFAT
+332 
-341 ALGHE
+341 
-346 SIANVEGAVALGSQ
+346 
-360 SKTGETV
+360 
-367 DTASKQIT
+367 
-375 TFTYKFAGG
+375 
-384 DAYSTVSVGNDNIKR
+384 
-399 TITNV
+399 
-404 AAGRLESNST
+404 
-414 DAINGSQL
+414 
-422 YTVAEQLGSEI
+422 
-433 ENIYFH
+433 
-439 TNTGVA
+439 
-445 GQGAGD
+445 
-451 SASNKGRI
+451 
-459 TDKAGAT
+459 
-466 GNFGVTAGVE
+466 
-476 AKALNEN
+476 ALNEN
-483 TIAIGHNANSG
+483 TIAIGNSAIAG
-494 LDKTVDGKILARGP
+494 LDKVVDQVRLTPGP

-553 ATVVSLESIA
+553 ATVVSQESIA

-965 FAGAKAIGAV
+965 FAGVKAIGAV

-1049 STTNTGQVQVKFDAK
+1049 STTNTGQVQVTFDAK

-1080 SVATGETTKVGD
+1080 SVATGETTKIGD

-1259 VTVTPESGNTGDAN
+1259 VTVTPASGNTGDAN

-1328 PLSYKANGENAQTVN
+1328 PLSYKANGKNAQTVN

-1733 GNLTVVTGDLTNSTT
+1733 GNLTVVTGNLTNSTT

-2158 NVSQLNDTVAANRA
+2158 NVSQLNDTIAANRA

-2193 GAVGDANQT
+2193 GALGDANQT

-2531 VETKVDGNTTTY
+2531 VETKVEGNTTTY

-2556 SGNVVVTAGEKD
+2556 SGNVVVTEGEKD

-2672 GTGTTVVSETKNGVT
+2672 GTGTTVVSETQNGVT

-2753 GSTGEDGTN
+2753 GSTAEDGTN

>member
-40 KVAAALAV
+40 KVAAAMAV
-48 ASGMLTATHTIAATP
+48 AGSALFTGNALAAVVTYTPEYGQAFTGSSIAN
-63 IDQEAGV
+63 GV
-70 IEAWG
+70 AIG
-75 GNVNDNTP
+75 
-83 SIDGSMSL
+83 
-91 GRKSYVDNSNSV
+91 KNSRASEESTV
-103 AVGNNA
+103 AYGANA
-109 RIEALPENSVELQ
+109 QTKKLSD
-122 GNRISPGS
+122 
-130 NSVALGSNALVRG
+130 LGSSPIASEVKDWTTLNKGGDSIEKSSTVLGSYATTYG
-143 QQGTAIGN
+143 QQATAVGN
-151 AAEAVMLSTATG
+151 AAEAVIHSTAMG
-163 QNAKAKG
+163 QNAKAMG
-170 YASVATGQDAQSL
+170 FASVAAGEWSKAYGYFAVSLGTQSKAL
-183 QPWTTSTG
+183 GALSSAFGSYAHAGADNTTSIG
-191 VQSLAN
+191 VFSGAN
-197 GKYANA
+197 NTNA
-203 LGGQAKAN
+203 
-211 SWGSTA
+211 S
-217 LGTKTVVT
+217 
-225 GDEGTALGY
+225 ALGY
-234 EADVTGRDGTAA
+234 WAQALGKNSTATGTDTKAIG
-246 GSQSLAAEKATA
+246 GNSLASGYKA
-258 SGAQAKAEGTRATA
+258 
-272 SGFQANA
+272 N
-279 SASSAVAIGDN
+279 
-290 SKAIANNAIA
+290 
-300 VGVNASARGES
+300 
-311 AVAVGRNTTATQ
+311 
-323 AGASSLGNE
+323 
-332 ADATAKFAT
+332 
-341 ALGHE
+341 
-346 SIANVEGAVALGSQ
+346 
-360 SKTGETV
+360 
-367 DTASKQIT
+367 
-375 TFTYKFAGG
+375 
-384 DAYSTVSVGNDNIKR
+384 
-399 TITNV
+399 
-404 AAGRLESNST
+404 
-414 DAINGSQL
+414 
-422 YTVAEQLGSEI
+422 
-433 ENIYFH
+433 
-439 TNTGVA
+439 
-445 GQGAGD
+445 
-451 SASNKGRI
+451 
-459 TDKAGAT
+459 
-466 GNFGVTAGVE
+466 
-476 AKALNEN
+476 ALNEN
-483 TIAIGHNANSG
+483 TIAIGNSAISG
-494 LDKTVDGKILARGP
+494 LDKVVDQVRLTPGP

-563 IGGNSWAG
+563 IGGKSWAG
-571 TDQANRDTGETQD
+571 TDKADRTTGVAADKDANR
-584 TKANEK
+584 K

-599 AKAISGDG
+599 AKAIAGGG
-607 TAIGHNASVTAGHS
+607 TALGHNASVTADMSVAVGQNANSSGSES
-621 IAIGKN
+621 IAVGVGSQASN
-627 ANTTG
+627 RNTT
-632 SEAVSL
+632 AV
-638 GNGAQALASHTTV
+638 
-651 LGRLASA
+651 GRLATSSG
-658 ADTASSSIALGA
+658 SSSTTYGS
-670 YAQSQGVG
+670 YAEATGVG
-678 SASVGTR
+678 SHAIGTR
-685 SLSTGRSSTALGHGT
+685 SFTSGRSAVALGHAS

-761 FSAEA
+761 FIAEA
-766 GLRGAAGDLAR
+766 GLRGAAGQLAS
-777 GKIDQATYN
+777 GEIDQAKYN
-786 EAVAKRDAAKKA
+786 EELAKRDAAKKA

-832 TDAQALGEQSI
+832 TDAQAQGEQSI

-989 AAGEISSTSTDAIN
+989 AAGEISSSSTDAIN

-1049 STTNTGQVQVKFDAK
+1049 STTSTGQVKVTFDAK
-1064 DTSANVTVKP
+1064 DTSANVTVKA

-1080 SVATGETTKVGD
+1080 SVATGETTKIGD

-1259 VTVTPESGNTGDAN
+1259 VTVTPVSGNTGDAN

-1487 VNVSYEVNTSTLVGN
+1487 VNVSYEVNTSTLVGD
-1502 IVNNNNGTVGVPND
+1502 IVNNNNGTVGVPNN

-1733 GNLTVVTGDLTNSTT
+1733 GNLTVVTGNLTNSTT

-2132 INIAKADGSPTK
+2132 INIAKADGLPTK

-2153 NTDAV
+2153 GTDAV

-2397 GQGTDAAVKDGA
+2397 GQGTDATVKDGA

-2787 VNVNQLKAGLG
+2787 VNVNQLTAGLG